1 MCGRVD
7 GRVGRRVREGSL
19 CVANLSTRSHRR
31 HEYRSNGGGAR
42 AATMVL
48 CTCGGAFVH
57 FVFLLCRL
65 VPTSESRSQSDPL
78 FSETRF
84 CHCFSPLPGA
94 SGTRDNLGRI
104 AADNGYVPSRTVR
117 KDLQKEGDSLDGR
130 APVGL
135 TCDVHCGAD
144 GEGCIARTRAGF
156 DGVQGCRRA
165 KGSAAGQSEGEYNTG
180 QYNGTMH
187 VRTGNTE
194 SGH

>member
-1 MCGRVD
+1 M
-7 GRVGRRVREGSL
+7 
-19 CVANLSTRSHRR
+19 STARL
-31 HEYRSNGGGAR
+31 NGGGAR

-84 CHCFSPLPGA
+84 CQCFSPLPGA

-104 AADNGYVPSRTVR
+104 AADNGYVPSRVAHGSQRSSKGGQQPGRESSSRINVR
-117 KDLQKEGDSLDGR
+117 R
-130 APVGL
+130 ALWSRRRGL
-135 TCDVHCGAD
+135 HRMG
-144 GEGCIARTRAGF
+144 AGF

-165 KGSAAGQSEGEYNTG
+165 KGSAAGQSECEYNTE
-180 QYNGTMH
+180 QYNGRCTY
-187 VRTGNTE
+187 VRVTRRVDIN
-194 SGH
+194 